1 MKPPR
6 PLKLLAIDLWILDI
20 SLILMSLHLPFEA
33 PTALDSLQRYL
44 PPFVVRL
51 TWSDIRD
58 YIIDGHVQ
66 RKVVLC
72 GRFGSF
78 GYTISMLSA
87 EDTTVESLLNS
98 RIPQNSVE
106 PLYDGQASGCKR

>member
-1 MKPPR
+1 
-6 PLKLLAIDLWILDI
+6 
-20 SLILMSLHLPFEA
+20 MSLHLPFEP

-51 TWSDIRD
+51 AWPDIRD

-66 RKVVLC
+66 RKVVLT

-78 GYTISMLSA
+78 GYTISILSA
-87 EDTTVESLLNS
+87 EDATVESLLNR
-98 RIPQNSVE
+98 RIPRNSAK
-106 PLYDGQASGCKR
+106 PLYDGQASGCK